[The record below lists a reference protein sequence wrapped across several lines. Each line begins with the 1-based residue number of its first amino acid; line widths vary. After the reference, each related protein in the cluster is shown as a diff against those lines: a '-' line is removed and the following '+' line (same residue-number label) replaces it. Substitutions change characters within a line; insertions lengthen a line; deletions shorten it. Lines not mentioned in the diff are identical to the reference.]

1 MANQTSYVLIGLAIS
16 AIMIAVISVGMML
29 QQAGK
34 IDSLSD
40 KITQL
45 ESQSTNTIEGR
56 GSVSQ
61 QSISKMTVTNTDT
74 SKSTQGTVEQR
85 LAIIEKDLGNIKE
98 SLKP

>member
-1 MANQTSYVLIGLAIS
+1 MANKTMYVSVGIAIS
-16 AIMIAVISVGMML
+16 AIMIAAISAGIML
-29 QQAGK
+29 QQADK

-45 ESQSTNTIEGR
+45 ESQSTNIEGR

-61 QSISKMTVTNTDT
+61 QSISKMTSTNTDVP
-74 SKSTQGTVEQR
+74 KSTKGTVEER
-85 LAIIEKDLGNIKE
+85 LAIIEKDLGNIKN

>member
-1 MANQTSYVLIGLAIS
+1 MANKTMYVSVGIAIS
-16 AIMIAVISVGMML
+16 AIVIAAISAGIML
-29 QQAGK
+29 QQADK

-45 ESQSTNTIEGR
+45 ESQSTNIEGR

-61 QSISKMTVTNTDT
+61 QSISKMTSTNTDVP
-74 SKSTQGTVEQR
+74 KSTKGTVEER
-85 LAIIEKDLGNIKE
+85 LSIIEKDLGNIKN

>member
-1 MANQTSYVLIGLAIS
+1 MANKTMYVSVGIAIS
-16 AIMIAVISVGMML
+16 AIVIAAISAGIIL
-29 QQAGK
+29 QQVGK

-45 ESQSTNTIEGR
+45 ESQSTKIEGR

-61 QSISKMTVTNTDT
+61 QSISKMISTNTDMP
-74 SKSTQGTVEQR
+74 KSAKGTVEER
-85 LAIIEKDLGNIKE
+85 LAVIEKDLGNIKN